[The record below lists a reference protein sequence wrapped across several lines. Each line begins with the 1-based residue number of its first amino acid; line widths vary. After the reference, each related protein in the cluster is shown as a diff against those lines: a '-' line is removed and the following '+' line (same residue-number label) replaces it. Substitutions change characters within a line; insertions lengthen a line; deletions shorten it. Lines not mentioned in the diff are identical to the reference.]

1 MLMGNKDNGKQPLP
15 KVAVM
20 PSPPRPKHQH
30 TDIGANHPAVA
41 EHIARFNEM
50 AIELDR
56 LRADNARL
64 ANELEIERRVNNE
77 LQHSVDVERNQKE
90 RYQRYAVRA
99 DSFFEQL
106 ATTAN
111 QARDESHRMAAAAEP
126 PKPLEP
132 PPSVDELEAGVAE
145 IAKKFAPKQ
154 DQPDP
159 Q

>member
-1 MLMGNKDNGKQPLP
+1 MLMGKDNGKQALP
-15 KVAVM
+15 KIATIPM
-20 PSPPRPKHQH
+20 PQPIKHQQ
-30 TDIGANHPAVA
+30 TKIGANHPAVA
-41 EHIARFNEM
+41 EHIAQFNEM
-50 AIELDR
+50 ANELDR

-106 ATTAN
+106 ASTAT

-132 PPSVDELEAGVAE
+132 PPAIDELEAGVAE

-154 DQPDP
+154 EQNP